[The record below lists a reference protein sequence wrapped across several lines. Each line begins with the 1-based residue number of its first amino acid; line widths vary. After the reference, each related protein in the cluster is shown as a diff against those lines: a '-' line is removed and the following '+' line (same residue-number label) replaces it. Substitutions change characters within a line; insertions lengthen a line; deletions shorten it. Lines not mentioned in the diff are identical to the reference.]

1 MNINE
6 SPDNKKYVLTS
17 TTNNTR
23 PNKFTFDASEWATY
37 NEAAATGRIGG
48 DNFHQH
54 EQKIQALQEQ
64 IDILNKM
71 VNTLSSICMASFV
84 DGAVLVPAS
93 SYFILEAHFHDG
105 SVLEFGGFIDYKTA
119 QEAGTVL
126 RRLLYSTKEAELP
139 WFRIREVQE
148 AQF

>member
-1 MNINE
+1 MAINE
-6 SPDNKKYVLTS
+6 PHSHSKKS
-17 TTNNTR
+17 TVN
-23 PNKFTFDASEWATY
+23 PASAKFTFDASEWSTRPTVNSSVGYLDA
-37 NEAAATGRIGG
+37 G
-48 DNFHQH
+48 FHQH

-71 VNTLSSICMASFV
+71 LNTLSSICMASFV

>member
-1 MNINE
+1 MTANNE
-6 SPDNKKYVLTS
+6 PPSSLKKS
-17 TTNNTR
+17 TLNASSA
-23 PNKFTFDASEWATY
+23 KFIFDASEWSGHSAFDSP
-37 NEAAATGRIGG
+37 EP
-48 DNFHQH
+48 HQH
-54 EQKIQALQEQ
+54 AQKIQALQEQ

-71 VNTLSSICMASFV
+71 VNTISSICMASFV

-105 SVLEFGGFIDYKTA
+105 SILEFGGFIDYKTA

-126 RRLLYSTKEAELP
+126 RRMLYGTKEAELP
-139 WFRIREVQE
+139 WFKIREVQE